1 MMEVR
6 QSWWESLFQQLPEP
20 AREYGWVILAAVGV
34 ILLLLLWAIFD
45 RLILRTLFGRRSQ
58 PVVGE
63 EHLRVDVTKLP
74 TVPPGRTSHRLLA
87 EGVPVRVRLVV
98 LAPLGHG
105 RAHALPDDPTTL
117 FDRVLPGFGQV
128 IRDDGA
134 RVTLWPAQVSR
145 AGFAP
150 KFHTLVSTP
159 DPPAAPSRWVLTAG
173 PVRAGDRQFSL
184 GLALEA
190 DEPCYLGRQTVTP
203 DRWTWLLRI
212 RDAV

>member
-1 MMEVR
+1 MMVQR
-6 QSWWESLFQQLPEP
+6 SWWEQLFEQFPEP
-20 AREYGWVILAAVGV
+20 TREYGWLIVAAVAIV
-34 ILLLLLWAIFD
+34 ALLLLWAICD
-45 RLILRTLFGRRSQ
+45 RLILRPLFGRRTR
-58 PVVGE
+58 PLPGE
-63 EHLRVDVTKLP
+63 EHLRVDVEKLP
-74 TVPPGRTSHRLLA
+74 AATPAASARRLVV

-98 LAPLGHG
+98 LAPLGQG

-117 FDRVLPGFGQV
+117 FDRVLPGLAAV
-128 IRDDGA
+128 VRSDGA
-134 RVTLWPAQVSR
+134 LVKLWPAQVSR

-159 DPPAAPSRWVLTAG
+159 DPPDAASRWVLAAG
-173 PVRAGDRQFSL
+173 PVRSGDRQFSL

-212 RDAV
+212 RDAG